1 MKTSTFVIAASI
13 ASASA
18 FVPSTQAPKTFA
30 LNGIFEKI
38 ADMDLFAPDKDVNTY
53 GARNR
58 KKAGTMGKITEGKS
72 YIPAGLTAAEYS
84 KFRAGEVKKK
94 ADNYQRNVKKAGV
107 FEDYTEF
114 YVKRGTDTGESW
126 NKGPTK
132 GHRMAK
138 TKFDWSGSKD
148 APAQVGLAAKN
159 KGKK

>member
-1 MKTSTFVIAASI
+1 MKTSAFVIAASI

-58 KKAGTMGKITEGKS
+58 KKAGTVGKINDNS
-72 YIPAGLTAAEYS
+72 YIPAGLTAAEYE
-84 KFRAGEVKKK
+84 KVRNGDAAKK
-94 ADNYQRNVKKAGV
+94 AANYQRNVNKAGV

-138 TKFDWSGSKD
+138 TKFDWSGGKD